1 MSRFRRIIVTA
12 VAIAALLVPTAAS
25 ADPAFGPG
33 AGNGDGNNA
42 PQDQGAKCHP
52 PGQTVTEPG
61 CK

>member
-1 MSRFRRIIVTA
+1 MKRL
-12 VAIAALLVPTAAS
+12 IATIATTTALLVAAAGAAS

-33 AGNGDGNNA
+33 NQGGGEGNSH

-52 PGQTVTEPG
+52 PGQTVDEPG